1 MAVPNGIHPRLLKEV
16 AEAISEA
23 LAVIFETHRDERE
36 RSQWSR
42 DVRNIARLFKQE
54 RKKS

>member
-1 MAVPNGIHPRLLKEV
+1 LAVPNGIHPRLLKEV